1 MTNKKL
7 LVIVDMQNDF
17 IDGALGTKEAQ
28 SIVPKV
34 IEKIV
39 GWDGDI
45 ICTMDTHGTDYM
57 ETREGKFLPIPHCIE
72 DTDGH
77 KINTDIMATLIDKS
91 CEHCSALSTLTKRT
105 FGSTA
110 LPEIIRGSGVEYVEL
125 VGLCTDICVVSNA
138 MLLKAHYPELDIA
151 VDSSCCAGVTPETHE
166 AALTVMRTCQ
176 IEVK

>member
-28 SIVPKV
+28 AIVPKV
-34 IEKIV
+34 IEKII

-45 ICTMDTHGTDYM
+45 ICTMDTHGADYM

-77 KINTDIMATLIDKS
+77 KINSDIMATLIDKS
-91 CEHCSALSTLTKRT
+91 CEHCSALSTLPKHT

-110 LPEIIRGSGVEYVEL
+110 LPEIIRGSCVGYVEL

-138 MLLKAHYPELDIA
+138 MLLKACYPELDIA

-166 AALTVMRTCQ
+166 AALTVMRMCQ
-176 IEVK
+176 IEMK